1 MMRQALFCL
10 IAATLAACTAP
21 SEAARQRLAAPAPA
35 SPRGVLASWPPADSS
50 FYPLRCLPDGPN
62 TICKRDTN

>member
-1 MMRQALFCL
+1 MMRKELFCL
-10 IAATLAACTAP
+10 IAACLGACTAP
-21 SEAARQRLAAPAPA
+21 SEAARQRLAAPAPP
-35 SPRGVLASWPPADSS
+35 SPRGIVSSAPPADSS